1 MRHVL
6 IADDHAVTRH
16 GLRQL
21 LCDAFAAVQVVEVG
35 DGDAVLAA
43 LPSQPW
49 DLLLLD
55 VMMPGPGILELL
67 RAIRAANPNVPVLVL
82 TASNE
87 IEYVIETMK
96 SLQSDIPHLIAD
108 APTRF
113 RQVAESHPL
122 WRHPFV
128 ERCRTG
134 QLTLAQ
140 VRVLG
145 AQMYKFCHQ
154 FPSFLGLAL
163 VACPNDE
170 ARIVIGENLWEELGE
185 GDPQRAHAALFRQF
199 TRALGLSDAQL
210 SAVPALPGTTELIDT
225 YLKLS
230 DRFGVLG
237 ILGALCYA
245 SEGIVAALYSHI
257 QGALQQA
264 TPFDRDALMFFEV
277 HIHDGRARFPDRP
290 ADGRELSVPAFAR
303 AGVVGAHARA
313 AARRAPAP
321 ERPDGLE
328 RRRHAHACRD
338 AQRVPA
344 PVLPSQ

>member
-1 MRHVL
+1 
-6 IADDHAVTRH
+6 
-16 GLRQL
+16 
-21 LCDAFAAVQVVEVG
+21 
-35 DGDAVLAA
+35 
-43 LPSQPW
+43 
-49 DLLLLD
+49 
-55 VMMPGPGILELL
+55 
-67 RAIRAANPNVPVLVL
+67 
-82 TASNE
+82 
-87 IEYVIETMK
+87 MK

-128 ERCRTG
+128 ERCRGG

-154 FPSFLGLAL
+154 FPSFLALAL
-163 VACPNDE
+163 AACPNDE

-210 SAVPALPGTTELIDT
+210 IAVPALPGTTELVDT
-225 YLKLS
+225 YLNLS

-277 HIHDGRARFPDRP
+277 HIHVDDGHADKLESILLPMLHTPQDELLVEQAIRAALDARCRFF
-290 ADGRELSVPAFAR
+290 DGVLLEAER
-303 AGVVGAHARA
+303 AGAHGVVGAH
-313 AARRAPAP
+313 
-321 ERPDGLE
+321 
-328 RRRHAHACRD
+328 
-338 AQRVPA
+338 
-344 PVLPSQ
+344 